1 MINYLIVIFGNYELL
16 DLQVKNFKQRLPKK
30 DYRLIV
36 VDNTLNEHKKLYTPD
51 PIVDTF
57 ISLDSYPTHDGV
69 SHGNAIDAGLYYI
82 DSGIVSIIDSD
93 FFILDDNIHE
103 YVEQKFKEGYLAVG
117 CEYNDGRDT
126 KNWVNINPSNFENI
140 PCCFGAY
147 YDINLAKSHSWVIT
161 ADEVN
166 QNRSTGFVEVGF
178 RIRKHILENK
188 IKTYTWKTDATDY
201 GNCYFK
207 DGTRVMGLHYVAGS
221 HRRWSPKSRSEL
233 ER

>member
-69 SHGNAIDAGLYYI
+69 SHGSAIDAGLYYI

-93 FFILDDNIHE
+93 FFILDNNIHE
-103 YVEQKFKEGYLAVG
+103 YV
-117 CEYNDGRDT
+117 
-126 KNWVNINPSNFENI
+126 S
-140 PCCFGAY
+140 
-147 YDINLAKSHSWVIT
+147 
-161 ADEVN
+161 
-166 QNRSTGFVEVGF
+166 
-178 RIRKHILENK
+178 
-188 IKTYTWKTDATDY
+188 
-201 GNCYFK
+201 
-207 DGTRVMGLHYVAGS
+207 
-221 HRRWSPKSRSEL
+221 
-233 ER
+233 